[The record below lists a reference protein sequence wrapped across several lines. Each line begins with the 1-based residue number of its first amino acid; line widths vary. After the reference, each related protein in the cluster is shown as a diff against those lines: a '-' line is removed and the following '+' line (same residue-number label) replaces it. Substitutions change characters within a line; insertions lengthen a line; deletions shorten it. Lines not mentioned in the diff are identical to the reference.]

1 MTNELKFAETVIV
14 VDAAY
19 LNKVTGDLSKHFEHV
34 LERKLPKADL
44 PVLFEC
50 VTLDGGITVE
60 QKEIHIVL
68 IYDEDNKQLAVC
80 NPSDLAKEM
89 NHVAF
94 KSFLGE
100 YVMGSFEPSGMATRE
115 DLFLETL
122 EVMAAAQEVKNLL
135 VIPDET
141 AYGEKVPAIL
151 NKLTDKERVAVF
163 SMNPPQ
169 AALNGEWI
177 SLGFAVLHALGIKS
191 DDLR

>member
-1 MTNELKFAETVIV
+1 MTKDLKFAETVIV

-19 LNKVTGDLSKHFEHV
+19 LNRVTSDLAKHFETV
-34 LERKLPKADL
+34 LGRKLPKADL

-50 VTLDGGITVE
+50 LTLDGGITVA
-60 QKEIHIVL
+60 QKEIHIVF
-68 IYDEDNKQLAVC
+68 IYDEENKQLDVC
-80 NPSDLAKEM
+80 HPSDLAKEM

-94 KSFLGE
+94 NSFLGE

-122 EVMAAAQEVKNLL
+122 EVMAAAQEVKNLW
-135 VIPDET
+135 VVPDET

-151 NKLTDKERVAVF
+151 NKLTDKERVAMF

-169 AALNGEWI
+169 AELNGEWI
-177 SLGFAVLHALGIKS
+177 SLGFAVLHALGIKP
-191 DDLR
+191 DDIQ